1 MYMRQELNLTQ
12 TQKLS
17 EKMLQSL
24 QILQMNTQELE
35 EYLKEK
41 ELENPLIEL
50 EENSSDSEEKNDF
63 QEKLEW
69 LAKSDE
75 KNRIYYQD
83 EQNEQ
88 REEREFLEKERGLPE
103 YVLSQL
109 IPFFKTEKDSEIY
122 EFLVYSLDER
132 GYLIDNVEELA
143 DKFFLSVE
151 EMKVYIDRLKKCDP
165 AGVGAADLQ
174 ECLLLQL
181 LRRENENQIVK
192 QIVEHH
198 LVELGKNQ
206 IPQIAKA
213 LKISRDEVVRAC
225 EEIRKLNP
233 KPAQGFASK
242 NHLSYLVPDVTVVKF
257 KEYFEIILNEKNAY
271 NKPFSSYYLSLMK
284 EDSSIEVKEYLQEKY
299 KQAQWIFQC
308 VASRKDTMMKICR
321 ILVEEQKE
329 FFEKGS
335 AYLKPLR
342 MQELAKKAGIH
353 ESTVSRAVKEKYLQC
368 SWGIFPINYF
378 FAQSVSGK
386 EIHTKDTVKKE
397 LKKIIQEED
406 KEHPLSDQKIAEKM
420 QEKGISISR
429 RTVAKYRGQM
439 GIADAGGRKV
449 YL

>member
-1 MYMRQELNLTQ
+1 MRQELNLTQ

-17 EKMLQSL
+17 EKMIQSL

-50 EENSSDSEEKNDF
+50 EENSGDSEEQNDF

-75 KNRIYYQD
+75 QNRIYYQD

-88 REEREFLEKERGLPE
+88 REEREFLEEERGLPE

-109 IPFFKTEKDSEIY
+109 IPFLKTEKDSEIY
-122 EFLVYSLDER
+122 EFLAYSLDER

-165 AGVGAADLQ
+165 MGVGAADLK

-192 QIVEHH
+192 QIVEHY

-213 LKISRDEVVRAC
+213 LKISRAEVVKAC

-233 KPAQGFASK
+233 KPAQGFASR

-257 KEYFEIILNEKNAY
+257 KEYFEIILNERNAY
-271 NKPFSSYYLSLMK
+271 NRPFSSYYLSLMK

-335 AYLKPLR
+335 VYLKPLR

-378 FAQSVSGK
+378 FAQSVSAK
-386 EIHTKDTVKKE
+386 ETQIKDAVRKE
-397 LKKIIQEED
+397 LQRIIEQEN
-406 KEHPLSDQKIAEKM
+406 KSHPLSDQKIAEKM

>member
-1 MYMRQELNLTQ
+1 MRQELNLTQ

-17 EKMLQSL
+17 EKMIQSL

-50 EENSSDSEEKNDF
+50 EEHSKWSEENPNF
-63 QEKLEW
+63 QKKLEW
-69 LAKSDE
+69 IAKSDE
-75 KNRIYYQD
+75 QNRVYYED
-83 EQNEQ
+83 EQEEQ
-88 REEREFLEKERGLPE
+88 KQEREFATEEVELSK
-103 YVLSQL
+103 YVFSQL
-109 IPFFKTEKDSEIY
+109 VPIYKTQLDSEVY

-132 GYLIDNVEELA
+132 GYLTETAEELA
-143 DKFFLSVE
+143 GKFSMSVD
-151 EMKVYIDRLKKCDP
+151 EMAGYINKLKKCDP
-165 AGVGAADLQ
+165 AGVGAKDLR

-181 LRRENENQIVK
+181 ERRENKNETINKIVK
-192 QIVEHH
+192 DY
-198 LVELGKNQ
+198 LVEVGKNQ

-213 LKISRDEVVRAC
+213 LKISQGEVVDAC

-233 KPAQGFASK
+233 KPAQGFASR
-242 NHLSYLVPDVTVVKF
+242 NHLKYLVPDVTVVKF
-257 KEYFEIILNEKNAY
+257 KGYFEILLDETSSY
-271 NKPFSSYYLSLMK
+271 GRPFSTYYLNVMK
-284 EDSSIEVKEYLQEKY
+284 EDGTSEVKDYLQKKY
-299 KQAQWIFQC
+299 NQAQWIFQC
-308 VASRKDTMMKICR
+308 VDSRRETMTKICR

-329 FFEKGS
+329 FFEKGT

-342 MQELAKKAGIH
+342 MRELAEKAGIH

-368 SWGIFPINYF
+368 SWGIFSMNYF
-378 FAQSVSGK
+378 FAQSVSAK
-386 EIHTKDTVKKE
+386 ETQTKDAVRKE
-397 LKKIIQEED
+397 LQRIIEQEN
-406 KEHPLSDQKIAEKM
+406 KSHPLSDQKIAEKM

>member
-1 MYMRQELNLTQ
+1 MRQELNLTQ

-17 EKMLQSL
+17 EKMIQSL

-50 EENSSDSEEKNDF
+50 EEITNRSEEEENF
-63 QEKLEW
+63 QRKLEW

-75 KNRIYYQD
+75 QNRVYYEEDREEQKD
-83 EQNEQ
+83 EQEFSK
-88 REEREFLEKERGLPE
+88 EELGLSE

-109 IPFFKTEKDSEIY
+109 IPFFKTEEEREVY

-132 GYLIDNVEELA
+132 GYLVETAEELGQ
-143 DKFFLSVE
+143 KLRMSVE
-151 EMKVYIDRLKKCDP
+151 EIKKYIEQLKKCDP
-165 AGVGAADLQ
+165 AGVGAKDLR

-181 LRRENENQIVK
+181 ERRENENKIIMK
-192 QIVEHH
+192 IVENY
-198 LVELGKNQ
+198 LVELSKNQ

-213 LKISRDEVVRAC
+213 LKISREEAVRAC

-233 KPAQGFASK
+233 KPAQGFASR
-242 NHLSYLVPDVTVVKF
+242 NHLTYLVPDITVVKF
-257 KEYFEIILNEKNAY
+257 KGYFEILLNEKSSY
-271 NKPFSSYYLSLMK
+271 SKPFSAYYLELMRK
-284 EDSSIEVKEYLQEKY
+284 DDSAEVKEYLQEKY

-308 VASRKDTMMKICR
+308 VDSRRETMMKICR

-329 FFEKGS
+329 FFENGS

-342 MQELAKKAGIH
+342 MQELAEKAGIH

-368 SWGIFPINYF
+368 SWGIFPMNYF
-378 FAQSVSGK
+378 FAQSVSSK
-386 EIHTKDTVKKE
+386 ESQTKDAVRKE
-397 LKKIIQEED
+397 LQRIIEEEEKK
-406 KEHPLSDQKIAEKM
+406 HPLSDQKISEKM

-429 RTVAKYRGQM
+429 RTVAKYRSQM
-439 GIADAGGRKV
+439 GIADAGGRKE
-449 YL
+449 Y

>member
-1 MYMRQELNLTQ
+1 MRQELNLTQ

-17 EKMLQSL
+17 EKMIQSL

-50 EENSSDSEEKNDF
+50 EEHSKWSEENLNF
-63 QEKLEW
+63 QKKLEW
-69 LAKSDE
+69 IAKSDE
-75 KNRIYYQD
+75 QNRVYYED
-83 EQNEQ
+83 EQEEQ
-88 REEREFLEKERGLPE
+88 KQEREFSTEEVGLSE

-109 IPFFKTEKDSEIY
+109 APVSKTQLDSEIY

-132 GYLIDNVEELA
+132 GYLIETAKELA
-143 DKFFLSVE
+143 EKFSMPVE
-151 EMKVYIDRLKKCDP
+151 KMEGYINKLKKCDP
-165 AGVGAADLQ
+165 AGVGAKDLR

-181 LRRENENQIVK
+181 ERRENKNEIIDKVVK
-192 QIVEHH
+192 DY
-198 LVELGKNQ
+198 LVKVGKNQ

-213 LKISRDEVVRAC
+213 LKISIDEVVRAC

-233 KPAQGFASK
+233 KPAQGFASR
-242 NHLSYLVPDVTVVKF
+242 NHLKYLVPDVTVVKF
-257 KEYFEIILNEKNAY
+257 KGYFEILLDETSSY
-271 NKPFSSYYLSLMK
+271 GRPFSTYYLNLMK
-284 EDSSIEVKEYLQEKY
+284 EDGTSEVKDYLQKKY

-308 VASRKDTMMKICR
+308 VDSRRETMMKICR

-329 FFEKGS
+329 FFEKGI

-342 MQELAKKAGIH
+342 MRELAEKAGIH
-353 ESTVSRAVKEKYLQC
+353 ESTVSRAIKEKYLQC
-368 SWGIFPINYF
+368 SWGIFPMNYF
-378 FAQSVSGK
+378 FAQSVSVK
-386 EIHTKDTVKKE
+386 ENQTKDAVKKE
-397 LKKIIQEED
+397 LQRIIEQED
-406 KEHPLSDQKIAEKM
+406 KTRPLSDQKIVEKM
-420 QEKGISISR
+420 QEEGICISR

>member
-1 MYMRQELNLTQ
+1 MRQELNLTQ

-17 EKMLQSL
+17 EKMIQSL

-50 EENSSDSEEKNDF
+50 EEHSKWSEENLNF
-63 QEKLEW
+63 QKKLEW
-69 LAKSDE
+69 IAKSDE
-75 KNRIYYQD
+75 QNRVYYED
-83 EQNEQ
+83 EQEEQ
-88 REEREFLEKERGLPE
+88 KQEREFSTEEVGLSE

-109 IPFFKTEKDSEIY
+109 APVSKTQLDSEIY

-132 GYLIDNVEELA
+132 GYLIETAKELA
-143 DKFFLSVE
+143 EKFSMPVE
-151 EMKVYIDRLKKCDP
+151 KMEGYINKLKKCDP
-165 AGVGAADLQ
+165 AGVGAKDLR

-181 LRRENENQIVK
+181 ERRENKNEIIDKVVK
-192 QIVEHH
+192 DY
-198 LVELGKNQ
+198 LVKVGKNQ

-213 LKISRDEVVRAC
+213 LKISIDEVVRAC

-233 KPAQGFASK
+233 KPAQGFASRT
-242 NHLSYLVPDVTVVKF
+242 HLKYLVPDVTVVKF
-257 KEYFEIILNEKNAY
+257 KGYFEILLDET
-271 NKPFSSYYLSLMK
+271 SSYSRTFSTYYLNLMK
-284 EDSSIEVKEYLQEKY
+284 EDGASEVKEYLQEKY

-308 VASRKDTMMKICR
+308 VDSRRETMMKICR

-329 FFEKGS
+329 FFEKGTV
-335 AYLKPLR
+335 YLRPLR
-342 MQELAKKAGIH
+342 MRELAEKAGIH
-353 ESTVSRAVKEKYLQC
+353 ESTVSRAIKEKYLQC
-368 SWGIFPINYF
+368 SWGIFPMNYF
-378 FAQSVSGK
+378 FAQSVSVK
-386 EIHTKDTVKKE
+386 ENQTKDAVKKE
-397 LKKIIQEED
+397 LQRIIEQED
-406 KEHPLSDQKIAEKM
+406 KTRPLSDQKIVEKM